1 MPTEEFFCHLH
12 PLFILTNT
20 ASQRECHQTGAR
32 QLVSMEKCPQ
42 QCSSK
47 CKCSNTVMDILAIG
61 CHWQDCTYNDSATDE
76 NSNEEYIMMSDEN
89 KNSNDGDH
97 SDDAADDQNDNY
109 DNDADNDDD
118 DVDDAA
124 DADEFAVRRTVAA
137 LRQLM
142 AALICS

>member
-1 MPTEEFFCHLH
+1 
-12 PLFILTNT
+12 
-20 ASQRECHQTGAR
+20 
-32 QLVSMEKCPQ
+32 
-42 QCSSK
+42 
-47 CKCSNTVMDILAIG
+47 MDILAIG
-61 CHWQDCTYNDSATDE
+61 CHCQDCTYNDSDTDE
-76 NSNEEYIMMSDEN
+76 NSYEEYIMMSDEN

-118 DVDDAA
+118 DVDDDDVDDDD

>member
-1 MPTEEFFCHLH
+1 
-12 PLFILTNT
+12 
-20 ASQRECHQTGAR
+20 
-32 QLVSMEKCPQ
+32 
-42 QCSSK
+42 
-47 CKCSNTVMDILAIG
+47 MDILAIG

-118 DVDDAA
+118 DVDDDD

>member
-1 MPTEEFFCHLH
+1 
-12 PLFILTNT
+12 
-20 ASQRECHQTGAR
+20 
-32 QLVSMEKCPQ
+32 
-42 QCSSK
+42 
-47 CKCSNTVMDILAIG
+47 MDILAIG
-61 CHWQDCTYNDSATDE
+61 CHCQDCTYNDSGTDE
-76 NSNEEYIMMSDEN
+76 NSNEKYIMMSDEN

-118 DVDDAA
+118 DDS
-124 DADEFAVRRTVAA
+124 DEFAVRRTVAA